1 LLAQT
6 DYGSR
11 LPVDRLAAVVDAGRA
26 SQPRYICPIDRS
38 DNLLA
43 GLLRGA
49 SLSPRA
55 RGGADRT
62 GQATLYLPAAWP
74 TRAAAAKRER
84 RRLAM
89 SAIGMDP
96 HGLRPAAAK
105 GRTRTAGDE
114 ATRRKELRS
123 TLAEPCAFAGQPESR
138 TRDRTRPAPRGPAGR
153 VLSRRSRGAPGEDVL
168 AHL

>member
-1 LLAQT
+1 MAAAARTPPCAPLIDA
-6 DYGSR
+6 SR
-11 LPVDRLAAVVDAGRA
+11 ARR
-26 SQPRYICPIDRS
+26 PRHICRIDGS

-55 RGGADRT
+55 RGEADRV
-62 GQATLYLPAAWP
+62 GQAALYLPVAWP
-74 TRAAAAKRER
+74 TRAAAAMRGR

-89 SAIGMDP
+89 SAIGQKMDP

-114 ATRRKELRS
+114 ATRGKELTVR
-123 TLAEPCAFAGQPESR
+123 
-138 TRDRTRPAPRGPAGR
+138 
-153 VLSRRSRGAPGEDVL
+153 
-168 AHL
+168 H